1 MHVLQF
7 LWDFPPEYIGGLGT
21 HGYNLSE
28 YLYKKMNLDVITPTQ
43 SSKINRDYITYLNIR
58 REKLFFKGDTQ
69 SYINNLNMS
78 AFQQAEQ
85 IITKSKSMMILHS
98 HDFFFASA
106 LVSLKKKYNLP
117 IITTIHLPQSI
128 INVQMFRELERLAI
142 NSSDIII
149 CVSNFVSEEIQ
160 KQYQIN
166 PHKIRIIHNG
176 LPPKE
181 RNQKL
186 DRNFFLL
193 FVGRLVIEKG
203 LLVLLES
210 MRHILKHHP
219 NLRLVIVGDGP
230 LEYVLRKRIRQYGI
244 HHRVKLLGFISRNEL
259 EDYYEKAFA
268 LICPSLYEPFGLT
281 ILEAMRSNLPVIAS
295 NVGGIKEII
304 THEKSGLLFEQGDTK
319 DLAQKVLSIIEDDN
333 KWECLA
339 DNGYQTFLNRF
350 TLRTMG
356 ENVVECY
363 KAIAR

>member
-85 IITKSKSMMILHS
+85 IITKSKSMM
-98 HDFFFASA
+98 
-106 LVSLKKKYNLP
+106 
-117 IITTIHLPQSI
+117 TTIHLPQSI